1 MKYNAKQFGINVR
14 EVRKNR
20 EISQDQLA
28 LRAGIDRSYMVALSG
43 VRSILRLKRCIGWER
58 HSTAIS
64 GTCCPDSGMTNGQKM
79 AMLAT

>member
-28 LRAGIDRSYMVALSG
+28 LRAGIDRSYMGRIERGQVNITLEKVYRLGEALDCNI
-43 VRSILRLKRCIGWER
+43 RDLL
-58 HSTAIS
+58 
-64 GTCCPDSGMTNGQKM
+64 P
-79 AMLAT
+79 

>member
-28 LRAGIDRSYMVALSG
+28 LRAGIDRSYMGRIERGQVNITLEKVYRLGEALDCNI
-43 VRSILRLKRCIGWER
+43 RDL
-58 HSTAIS
+58 
-64 GTCCPDSGMTNGQKM
+64 
-79 AMLAT
+79 LA